1 MEEIMYSILI
11 TVLLTV
17 LFVIFDGIESRWEER
32 RREHDQLGVGSA
44 DSVNNSSDNH
54 VYRRSRRTN

>member
-1 MEEIMYSILI
+1 MYSILI

-17 LFVIFDGIESRWEER
+17 LFVIFDGIESHWEER
-32 RREHDQLGVGSA
+32 RREHDQLGVSSA
-44 DSVNNSSDNH
+44 YSVNDSSDNH